1 MVDKKA
7 APPAKGGKVS
17 KPLPTANSG
26 GLQKVAPGGT
36 KKGK

>member
-1 MVDKKA
+1 MTKA
-7 APPAKGGKVS
+7 KPGPKGTKTQ

-26 GLQKVAPGGT
+26 DLQKINPGAGT